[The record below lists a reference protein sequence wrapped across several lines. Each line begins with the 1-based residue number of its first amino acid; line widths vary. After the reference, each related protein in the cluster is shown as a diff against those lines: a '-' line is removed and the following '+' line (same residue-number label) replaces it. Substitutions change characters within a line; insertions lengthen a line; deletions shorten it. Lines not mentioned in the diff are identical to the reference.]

1 MIEIETPK
9 KSPSDFVI
17 QQKLPE
23 LVLEKYYP
31 TEFPSEK
38 AQLLN
43 VVHGSRILVDRH
55 KSLQRS
61 LRHLESWGDFG
72 VSEELLQHFS
82 QPQTSARLFMDLI
95 RFDDWPLGLKWSLET
110 LGVLLAVLGVSLWI
124 PWNEVMKFSL
134 PQDQQMVLSEFHRKS
149 LNLRDAPERDQG
161 SETESLTYPDEP
173 ESAMESNLNLA
184 QVSPTAKSP
193 EVSSAPPSNSAKAV
207 SSAPLV
213 AASPSPGKASE
224 KTSEES
230 SPIGGLH
237 DSSSDTRLA
246 SGAEARLGNSN
257 VAVVKA
263 GFLYRGT
270 ISVTNVTAATPKFV
284 EKIGELGG
292 RKAGEVPLG
301 WRKGSGSYFHLTI
314 PESRYESLV
323 NFLRE
328 YGDLKI
334 QREKHERVMPE
345 GILRLIIQVEEKY

>member
-1 MIEIETPK
+1 MIEIRPPE
-9 KSPSDFVI
+9 KSPSDFVV
-17 QQKLPE
+17 QQKLPD

-31 TEFPSEK
+31 FFSVAEK
-38 AQLLN
+38 AQLLS
-43 VVHGSRILVDRH
+43 VVHSSRTLVERH

-61 LRHLESWGDFG
+61 LRHLENWGDFE
-72 VSEELLQHFS
+72 VSQELLQYFS
-82 QPQTSARLFMDLI
+82 QPQTSVRLFLDLI

-124 PWNEVMKFSL
+124 PWNEVMKISL

-149 LNLRDAPERDQG
+149 LNLQDTPERDQG

-173 ESAMESNLNLA
+173 ESALDANPSLA
-184 QVSPTAKSP
+184 QVSRPSVKDLAASAVPSPSAKPSTSTSLIATSTFSEKSP
-193 EVSSAPPSNSAKAV
+193 QNNSTESSVGGQQDASSATK
-207 SSAPLV
+207 
-213 AASPSPGKASE
+213 
-224 KTSEES
+224 
-230 SPIGGLH
+230 
-237 DSSSDTRLA
+237 LA
-246 SGAEARLGNSN
+246 SGDEARAGLSN

-263 GFLYRGT
+263 GFLYRGS

-284 EKIGELGG
+284 EKIAELGG
-292 RKAGEVPLG
+292 RKAGDVPLG

-314 PESRYESLV
+314 PESRYEALV